1 MYERRSPWSMLVP
14 SAVVVSSVI
23 MSSLYTQAK
32 VEGVERD
39 KADERVER
47 VQQYNAQLMPQILE
61 VSPGVMGTVAIKDQ
75 DETFSFAARE
85 DGQTQTCRGEY
96 EVTDE
101 VATVAGPIT
110 CTKTT
115 TLLR

>member
-1 MYERRSPWSMLVP
+1 MYESRSPF
-14 SAVVVSSVI
+14 SAIAPVLAIGLTAVFFSAYNAVEV
-23 MSSLYTQAK
+23 TQK
-32 VEGVERD
+32 ERD

-47 VQQYNAQLMPQILE
+47 VQEYNAQLMPQIME
-61 VSPGVMGTVAIKDQ
+61 VRPGVMGTVTLKDR
-75 DETFSFAARE
+75 DETFSFSVRE

-110 CTKTT
+110 CTQTT
-115 TLLR
+115 TTAK